1 MALSYHVQLNGFLAD
16 FEAKRSPYDD
26 SGSDSGDQF
35 RPAEHPESEDEDDYL
50 EDNVEPEAELE
61 HEDEA
66 KSEPTKAKSK
76 KGKLKLGCK
85 DIIATRKTNATAGMP
100 STATTTVNSGTH
112 EKKGNARW
120 DIKSFLTASQVIL
133 LTTDPGIVVH
143 GFATK
148 EESQEGDHRHC
159 H

>member
-76 KGKLKLGCK
+76 KGKLKLGHK
-85 DIIATRKTNATAGMP
+85 DIIAPEKPMQLQECLPLPPQLSIWGPMRRKAMLGEISNP
-100 STATTTVNSGTH
+100 
-112 EKKGNARW
+112 
-120 DIKSFLTASQVIL
+120 F
-133 LTTDPGIVVH
+133 
-143 GFATK
+143 
-148 EESQEGDHRHC
+148 
-159 H
+159 